1 MKAARKCWR
10 YAGSW
15 LLSGVLA
22 GIPATQAAEAQADV
36 RAAQPSR
43 ALSLAEAMQL
53 LASRNRDLQLARRNV
68 EAAEADRLSARAR
81 PNPNLSLSVLALRPH
96 IGIGPGADPGGATD
110 TIVGLSQLFERGRKR
125 ALRGEAASFALDAAR
140 GDLADTRRQQ
150 GILVAVAYYDLMLAQ
165 ERLRVVEDTVGLL
178 VRTVAATE
186 VRLAAGDVA
195 QSDLS
200 RIRVDRLRAQNDLRQ
215 AGAERDRSRQALA
228 YLLGIE
234 SEADRL
240 VAVDAWPSAEPT
252 TRTADMRMVVD
263 RRADTRAAAGRVL
276 AAEKVR
282 DLALALRTR
291 DVVVS
296 GHYERF
302 QGQVTNGTV
311 GVGVSVPLFVNYRF
325 DGEIRRAEAGVG
337 AARDLLERTR
347 AAAVTEIN
355 RAWTDLAA
363 ASDRVQRFDT
373 ALLGEATRAADAAE
387 FAYRNGA
394 LGVIDLLDAR
404 RVLYATRT
412 EAVAAHAE
420 LARALW
426 AWRAATTSYEG
437 TE

>member
-1 MKAARKCWR
+1 MKAARRCGWF
-10 YAGSW
+10 AGFW
-15 LLSGVLA
+15 LACSGLA
-22 GIPATQAAEAQADV
+22 GTVAAHAADPTPDAFVVQA
-36 RAAQPSR
+36 PR
-43 ALSLAEAMQL
+43 ALTLVEAMNL
-53 LASRNRDLQLARRNV
+53 LATRNRDLQLARRNV

-81 PNPNLSLSVLALRPH
+81 PNPNLSLSVLALHPR

-110 TIVGLSQLFERGRKR
+110 TIVGMNQLVERGNKR
-125 ALRGEAASFALDAAR
+125 ELRGDAARFALDAAR
-140 GDLADTRRQQ
+140 GDLADTQRQQ
-150 GILVAVAYYDLMLAQ
+150 GILVATAYYELMLAQ

-200 RIRVDRLRAQNDLRQ
+200 RIRVDRLRAENDLRQ
-215 AGAERDRSRQALA
+215 AGADRDRSRQALA

-240 VAVDAWPSAEPT
+240 IAVDAWPAAEPAT
-252 TRTADMRMVVD
+252 LPADVRMVVD
-263 RRADTRAAAGRVL
+263 RRADMRAAAGRVL
-276 AAEKVR
+276 AAEKAR
-282 DLALALRTR
+282 DLARALRTR

-296 GHYERF
+296 GQYERF

-337 AARDLLERTR
+337 AARDLLDRTR

-355 RAWTDLAA
+355 RAWTDLAT
-363 ASDRVQRFDT
+363 ASDRVRRFDT
-373 ALLGEATRAADAAE
+373 ALLREATRAADAAE

-426 AWRAATTSYEG
+426 AWRAATTSWEG
-437 TE
+437 AE

>member
-1 MKAARKCWR
+1 
-10 YAGSW
+10 
-15 LLSGVLA
+15 
-22 GIPATQAAEAQADV
+22 
-36 RAAQPSR
+36 
-43 ALSLAEAMQL
+43 
-53 LASRNRDLQLARRNV
+53 
-68 EAAEADRLSARAR
+68 
-81 PNPNLSLSVLALRPH
+81 
-96 IGIGPGADPGGATD
+96 
-110 TIVGLSQLFERGRKR
+110 
-125 ALRGEAASFALDAAR
+125 
-140 GDLADTRRQQ
+140 
-150 GILVAVAYYDLMLAQ
+150 
-165 ERLRVVEDTVGLL
+165 
-178 VRTVAATE
+178 
-186 VRLAAGDVA
+186 
-195 QSDLS
+195 
-200 RIRVDRLRAQNDLRQ
+200 
-215 AGAERDRSRQALA
+215 
-228 YLLGIE
+228 
-234 SEADRL
+234 
-240 VAVDAWPSAEPT
+240 
-252 TRTADMRMVVD
+252 MRMVVD
-263 RRADTRAAAGRVL
+263 RRADMRAAAGRVL

-282 DLALALRTR
+282 DLARALRTR

-296 GHYERF
+296 GQYERF

-363 ASDRVQRFDT
+363 ARDRVQRFDT
-373 ALLGEATRAADAAE
+373 ALLREATRAADAAE